1 MSFIKNGIMNKP
13 LKPSE
18 NTTLENTPVGIVKV
32 RKGNERPDRSESV
45 KISER
50 LNANKK
56 ILDHEALKEW
66 R

>member
-13 LKPSE
+13 LKPSK